1 MKGRTEGSVFRGDCS
16 RSGRSKIGDLDVSG
30 RADDHPAASEPA
42 PALPGSRF
50 RRLRW
55 VISLWLVFHISAIV
69 IAPWSVA
76 PSSDLVQDAWGLY
89 QPYLQLLFLNHG
101 YHFFAPE
108 PTESTLLA
116 FEVER
121 SDGTVITQQRIPNR
135 SIVPRLLYHR
145 HFMLTEHL
153 RDAPEELQQEW
164 LQSYA
169 EHLCWKYGAAR
180 VKLTGQLHNL
190 PSMDMIKDGVRL
202 DDPESYES
210 EPFGVF
216 ECKTH

>member
-1 MKGRTEGSVFRGDCS
+1 M
-16 RSGRSKIGDLDVSG
+16 SG
-30 RADDHPAASEPA
+30 RAKQHSDGPEPNSA
-42 PALPGSRF
+42 HRDRLL

-55 VISLWLVFHISAIV
+55 AVNVWLVFHISAII

-76 PSSDLVQDAWGLY
+76 PSSELVQDAWRLFY
-89 QPYLQLLFLNHG
+89 PYLDLLFLNHG

-108 PTESTLLA
+108 PTESTLLT
-116 FEVER
+116 FEAER
-121 SDGTVITQQRIPNR
+121 GDGTVVSGRIPNR

-153 RDAPEELQQEW
+153 RDALRDAPEELQQQW
-164 LQSYA
+164 LGSYA
-169 EHLCWKYGAAR
+169 EHLCAKYGAVR

-190 PSMDMIKDGVRL
+190 PSTEMIRDGLRL
-202 DDPESYES
+202 DDPQTYES
-210 EPFGVF
+210 ELLGVF